1 MIARRC
7 LAAVAFVLAVACAS
21 SEVPTAACGSP
32 TVSFGK
38 RGTLQVEIADTDE
51 ERQHGLMGV
60 ADLPTNHGMAFRWD
74 AQTEGTFWMKD
85 TLIPLSIAFVDAEG
99 KVVSMSDMEP
109 CTSDPCPT
117 YAATA
122 PYVTAIEANLGWFAD
137 HHVGIGDQVTMMGG
151 MCS

>member
-1 MIARRC
+1 MTARRC
-7 LAAVAFVLAVACAS
+7 LAAVALLVAIACTS
-21 SEVPTAACGSP
+21 HELPTAGCGSA
-32 TVSFGK
+32 TAAFGD

-51 ERQHGLMGV
+51 ERQRGLMGV
-60 ADLPTNHGMAFRWD
+60 TDLPTNHGMVFRWD
-74 AQTEGTFWMKD
+74 APTDGTFWMKD
-85 TLIPLSIAFVDAEG
+85 TLIPLSIAFVDANG
-99 KVVSMSDMEP
+99 KVVSVSDMQP

-137 HHVGIGDQVTMMGG
+137 HHVEVGDDVTTMGG